1 MEYVLPMAQDSGS
14 VAESRESRSAPFSG
28 TASRTPVSRQALA
41 PSNGLGTGRCQMLL
55 DFLRFPHVQGMLM
68 LFLGRFRVFFG

>member
-28 TASRTPVSRQALA
+28 TASRTPVSRQVLA
-41 PSNGLGTGRCQMLL
+41 PSILDWGRMGCQMLF
-55 DFLRFPHVQGMLM
+55 DFLRVPHGCV
-68 LFLGRFRVFFG
+68 